1 MSKSRFL
8 RASRASGSTRAR
20 VERMVR
26 QGSRRVR
33 RQFVAA
39 DRRELAAELS
49 ERGTPY
55 AC

>member
-33 RQFVAA
+33 RALSPWQ
-39 DRRELAAELS
+39 RREL
-49 ERGTPY
+49 ERGDH
-55 AC
+55 AN